1 MVDVS
6 WSICHNPSCGGLCV
20 HPHHGWSQDSFVGMC
35 CFQVRRCRTSFQLSR
50 KAIDLSVACH
60 WKALVEL
67 EGFEPSTFPM
77 ESGRS
82 LQAGA
87 MVELEGFEPS
97 TSSMPLKRSPN

>member
-1 MVDVS
+1 M
-6 WSICHNPSCGGLCV
+6 
-20 HPHHGWSQDSFVGMC
+20 M
-35 CFQVRRCRTSFQLSR
+35 
-50 KAIDLSVACH
+50 
-60 WKALVEL
+60 VEL

-82 LQAGA
+82 QAEA